1 LCAHRWVETGFEF
14 LVQWEPKR
22 NGTPWEDSWEPEKN
36 IHHELIESYFDGIA
50 LREKRMVT
58 INISPLVHFTR
69 EKVAQTTALAR
80 TQCRPREHILALEYF
95 TFEKLAMEFL
105 EMVRS
110 PSVFN
115 RWINSSA
122 DEESEHP
129 KLPLV
134 YTKDPKDGVETYQ
147 VNYTT
152 IEQVAAFCSFHSFMS
167 YREGVGALRFSI
179 GRSSNSDFMVVGV
192 PMCFKV
198 SLNRGTD
205 LASTSLEFCTNH
217 GNGMFGTLTHPPMVC
232 GMMREVRHF
241 NRVLA
246 YAKAHLPATHP
257 LARKGWKLLPSG
269 VHTLAACVAVPVE
282 PQPQQSRS

>member
-1 LCAHRWVETGFEF
+1 VEKLCAHRWVETGFEF
-14 LVQWEPKR
+14 LVQWEPTR

-50 LREKRMVT
+50 LREKRMV
-58 INISPLVHFTR
+58 
-69 EKVAQTTALAR
+69 
-80 TQCRPREHILALEYF
+80 
-95 TFEKLAMEFL
+95 
-105 EMVRS
+105 
-110 PSVFN
+110 
-115 RWINSSA
+115 
-122 DEESEHP
+122 
-129 KLPLV
+129 
-134 YTKDPKDGVETYQ
+134 
-147 VNYTT
+147 
-152 IEQVAAFCSFHSFMS
+152 
-167 YREGVGALRFSI
+167 
-179 GRSSNSDFMVVGV
+179 VGV

-198 SLNRGTD
+198 SLSRGTD

-257 LARKGWKLLPSG
+257 LAKKGWKRLPSG
-269 VHTLAACVAVPVE
+269 VHTLAASVAVPVE